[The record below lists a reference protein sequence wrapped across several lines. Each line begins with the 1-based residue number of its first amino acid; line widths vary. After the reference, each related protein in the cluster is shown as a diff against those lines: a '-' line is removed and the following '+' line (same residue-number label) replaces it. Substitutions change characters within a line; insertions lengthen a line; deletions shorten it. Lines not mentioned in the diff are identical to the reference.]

1 MVIFLKKHFLSE
13 YKPFTFSEDESTVV
27 SIIRGSSISSPIA
40 PPSGYKLLGH
50 VINTDKNLEY
60 YINNEDDIK
69 LKLLP
74 RE

>member
-1 MVIFLKKHFLSE
+1 MIV
-13 YKPFTFSEDESTVV
+13 YFSEDESTAI

-60 YINNEDDIK
+60 YINNEDDIQ

>member
-1 MVIFLKKHFLSE
+1 MMNSKNEPKWPLF
-13 YKPFTFSEDESTVV
+13 FSEDEPTTV
-27 SIIRGSSISSPIA
+27 SIIRGSSISSPVA

-60 YINNEDDIK
+60 YINNEDDVL

>member
-1 MVIFLKKHFLSE
+1 MNPNDLFS
-13 YKPFTFSEDESTVV
+13 SEDESTTV
-27 SIIRGSSISSPIA
+27 STIRGSSISSPVA

-60 YINNEDDIK
+60 YINNENDIL

-74 RE
+74 REYNLNCWF

>member
-1 MVIFLKKHFLSE
+1 MIVI
-13 YKPFTFSEDESTVV
+13 FSEDESTAV

-40 PPSGYKLLGH
+40 PPSGGYKLLGH

-60 YINNEDDIK
+60 YINNEDDIQ